1 MEANGSLNGRQRV
14 VITGLGAVTPLG
26 NDIETTWTNLISG
39 RSGAAPITQFDA
51 SDYPVTFACEVK
63 DFDPGEWMDRKQARR
78 MDRFAQL
85 VLAAA
90 RQAETD
96 SGLDI
101 AAEADRIGAAVATGI
116 GGLQSFQDCRDVLR
130 DRGPDRV
137 NPFSIPEIIPN
148 MGAAWVSMELGT
160 RGPLS
165 SQCTACAASNMSIGD
180 GMDAIRLGRADVMFC
195 GGTEAPV
202 TEVGIAGFSAMRA
215 LSRRNDDPER
225 ASRPFD
231 AGRDGFVMGE
241 GGVILV
247 LEELEHAKARGAKIY
262 GELIGYGVSSDANH
276 ITEPDPVGTNP
287 ARALKM
293 AFDDA
298 GIGAEEIDYINAHAT
313 STPIGD
319 AAETRMIKLALGEE
333 VARKVP
339 ISSTKGATG
348 HCLGAAGA
356 VEAIFSLLAIR
367 DGVLPP
373 TINLEESDPACDL
386 DYIPNEARRADV
398 RTTVSNSFGFGGH
411 NASIVL
417 RRFED

>member
-1 MEANGSLNGRQRV
+1 MEANGSRNGRRRV
-14 VITGLGAVTPLG
+14 VITGVGAVTPLG

-39 RSGAAPITQFDA
+39 RSGAGPITQFDA
-51 SDYPVTFACEVK
+51 TDYPVTFACEVK
-63 DFDPGEWMDRKQARR
+63 DFDPTDWIDRKQARR
-78 MDRFAQL
+78 MDRFAHL
-85 VLAAA
+85 IVAAA
-90 RQAETD
+90 RQAEQD
-96 SGLDI
+96 SGLEI
-101 AAEADRIGAAVATGI
+101 EAESDRVGAAVATGI
-116 GGLQSFQDCRDVLR
+116 GGLQSFQDCRDELR

-137 NPFSIPEIIPN
+137 SPFSIPEIIPN
-148 MGAAWVSMELGT
+148 MGAAWVSMELKT

-180 GMDAIRLGRADVMFC
+180 GMDAIRLGRADVMLC

-215 LSRRNDDPER
+215 LSRRNDNPEG

-247 LEELEHAKARGAKIY
+247 LEELDHARARGAKIY
-262 GELIGYGVSSDANH
+262 GELVGYGVSSDANH

-287 ARALKM
+287 ARALQM

-298 GIGAEEIDYINAHAT
+298 GITGDEVDYINAHAT

-319 AAETRMIKLALGEE
+319 AAETRMIKLALGED
-333 VARKVP
+333 VAQKVP

-356 VEAIFSLLAIR
+356 LEAIFALLAIR

-373 TINLEESDPACDL
+373 TINLETPDPSCDL
-386 DYIPNEARRADV
+386 DYIPNEARRAEV
-398 RTTVSNSFGFGGH
+398 RTAVSNSFGFGGH